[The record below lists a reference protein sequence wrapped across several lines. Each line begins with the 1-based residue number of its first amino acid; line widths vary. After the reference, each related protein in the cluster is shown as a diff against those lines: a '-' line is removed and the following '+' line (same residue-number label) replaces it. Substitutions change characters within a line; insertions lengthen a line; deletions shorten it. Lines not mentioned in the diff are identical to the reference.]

1 MYHDTTPCN
10 DIWIPLLYD
19 FDSDFGAYKDS
30 KTERTFNREIYDD
43 SNSLFT
49 VLNLNDENEEL
60 IKDLDEIMRKAF
72 NPKKLISHIDKL
84 KEFISPYVEKDRTSD
99 EDGNLP
105 NRV

>member
-1 MYHDTTPCN
+1 
-10 DIWIPLLYD
+10 
-19 FDSDFGAYKDS
+19 
-30 KTERTFNREIYDD
+30 
-43 SNSLFT
+43 
-49 VLNLNDENEEL
+49 
-60 IKDLDEIMRKAF
+60 MRKAF